1 MVSSQMADVPCVLT
15 ISEYGG
21 SANMERIM
29 RAMNQ
34 EVPKSKRIL
43 EVNPEHPL
51 VAKMNGLQSSEE
63 PAAGRL
69 TDYIDL
75 VYNQALLAEGS
86 QVKDTQRFTQLVT
99 DLMVQGV

>member
-1 MVSSQMADVPCVLT
+1 
-15 ISEYGG
+15 
-21 SANMERIM
+21 
-29 RAMNQ
+29 
-34 EVPKSKRIL
+34 
-43 EVNPEHPL
+43 
-51 VAKMNGLQSSEE
+51 MNGLQSSEDA
-63 PAAGRL
+63 AAGRL